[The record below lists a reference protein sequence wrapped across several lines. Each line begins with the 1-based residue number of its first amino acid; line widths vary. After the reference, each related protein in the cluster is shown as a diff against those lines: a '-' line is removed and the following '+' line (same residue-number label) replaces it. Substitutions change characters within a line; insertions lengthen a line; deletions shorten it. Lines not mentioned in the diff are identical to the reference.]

1 MIYITG
7 HIYPTTDLDSIASSI
22 LLPKFIKKKYNLE
35 SKAIYLGS
43 KNTDLSK
50 LITRLGFSFPKRYTL
65 NKDDLFIL
73 VDHNLPT
80 ISIDTKGYKNRIFG
94 IVDHHRDKQ
103 TEYIK
108 FKIIKKLGSCATIIY
123 NLYKKNNIQIN
134 AREARLIYYAI
145 IVDTLGLSV
154 DATRKQDILTISE
167 LKAKYETLPSIE
179 FVLSEVFNFNSN
191 KSIKQKLL
199 EDEKICTYKKNKII
213 LSNIKTNGE
222 LINIESIKKYLKTN
236 FHLNVVMILDLKN
249 KTTDIYYFGKLS
261 KYFINKQYN
270 KLLSRKRYLVP
281 FIEKKIDK
289 LVVLQ

>member
-7 HIYPTTDLDSIASSI
+7 HIYPTTDLDSVASSI

-43 KNTDLSK
+43 KNLDLSK
-50 LITRLGFSFPKRYTL
+50 LIIRLGFLYPKKYVI
-65 NKDDLFIL
+65 NKTDLFIL

-80 ISIDTKGYKNRIFG
+80 ISVRIKGYKNKIFG

-103 TEYIK
+103 TPYIK

-123 NLYKKNNIQIN
+123 NLYKQNNIEIN
-134 AREARLIYYAI
+134 NREAKLIYYAI

-154 DATRKQDILTISE
+154 DATRKQDILAISE
-167 LKAKYETLPSIE
+167 LKGKYKDLPSIE
-179 FVLSEVFNFNSN
+179 FVLSDVFNFNLN
-191 KSIKQKLL
+191 KSVKQKLL

-222 LINIESIKKYLKTN
+222 FINIESIKKYLKTG

-249 KTTDIYYFGKLS
+249 KTTDIYYFGQLS

-281 FIEKKIDK
+281 FIEKQLDK
-289 LVVLQ
+289 LDVL